1 MALKRPT
8 PVGAVRRL
16 KDSRKPAST
25 RSSRETT
32 KTRDLEKVERKRAL
46 DSRKTVKPRTLT
58 ESERKRALDS
68 REASLERRWQRL
80 FEEKRALRDGAFEIT
95 EESFRALVKEALL
108 EALQE
113 MGAVVETE
121 EEQPVTEE
129 VLEEEKAEKEDFEN
143 EPGDEGKE
151 FEDFEDEP
159 EDEPEEE
166 PEEEL
171 EGEAEDDVGLTELL
185 KDPRKKEALK
195 ELLDRRPRKIKGK
208 DNAAALFTNRYD
220 IERPVAVEETPKIR
234 NRYE

>member
-16 KDSRKPAST
+16 KDSRKPVST
-25 RSSRETT
+25 KSSREITR
-32 KTRDLEKVERKRAL
+32 TRDLEKVERKRAL
-46 DSRKTVKPRTLT
+46 DSRKTVKPRTLAD
-58 ESERKRALDS
+58 SERKRALDS

-80 FEEKRALRDGAFEIT
+80 LKEKRALRDGAFEIT
-95 EESFRALVKEALL
+95 EENFRALVKEALL

-129 VLEEEKAEKEDFEN
+129 VLEEEKVEKEDFEDN
-143 EPGDEGKE
+143 PGDEEKE
-151 FEDFEDEP
+151 FEDFEE
-159 EDEPEEE
+159 EPEEE

-171 EGEAEDDVGLTELL
+171 EGEAEDEVGLTELL

-195 ELLDRRPRKIKGK
+195 ELLDRRPREIKGK

-220 IERPVAVEETPKIR
+220 IESPAAVEEAPKIR

>member
-16 KDSRKPAST
+16 KDSRKPVST
-25 RSSRETT
+25 KPSREITR
-32 KTRDLEKVERKRAL
+32 TRDLEEVERKRAL

-80 FEEKRALRDGAFEIT
+80 FKEKRALRDGAFEIT

-121 EEQPVTEE
+121 EEQPATVE
-129 VLEEEKAEKEDFEN
+129 VLEEDKAEKEDFEN

-151 FEDFEDEP
+151 FEDF

-220 IERPVAVEETPKIR
+220 IERPAAVEETPKIR

>member
-16 KDSRKPAST
+16 KDSRKPVST
-25 RSSRETT
+25 KSSRETT
-32 KTRDLEKVERKRAL
+32 RTRDLEKVERKRAL

-80 FEEKRALRDGAFEIT
+80 FKEKRALRDGAFEIT

-121 EEQPVTEE
+121 EEQPATEE
-129 VLEEEKAEKEDFEN
+129 VLEGEKAEKEDFEN

-159 EDEPEEE
+159 EEE
-166 PEEEL
+166 PEEKL

-195 ELLDRRPRKIKGK
+195 ELLDWRPRKIKGK

-220 IERPVAVEETPKIR
+220 IERPAAVEETPKIR

>member
-16 KDSRKPAST
+16 KDSRKPVST
-25 RSSRETT
+25 KSSRETT
-32 KTRDLEKVERKRAL
+32 RTRDLEEVERKRAL

-80 FEEKRALRDGAFEIT
+80 FKEKRALRDGAFEIT

-121 EEQPVTEE
+121 EEQPTTEE
-129 VLEEEKAEKEDFEN
+129 ALEEEKAEKEDFEN

-151 FEDFEDEP
+151 FEDF

-220 IERPVAVEETPKIR
+220 IEKPVAVEETPKIR

>member
-16 KDSRKPAST
+16 K
-25 RSSRETT
+25 
-32 KTRDLEKVERKRAL
+32 

-68 REASLERRWQRL
+68 RETSLERRWQRL
-80 FEEKRALRDGAFEIT
+80 LKEKRALDSRETSLERRWQRLLKEKRALRDGAFEIT

-129 VLEEEKAEKEDFEN
+129 ALEEEKVEKEDFEN

-151 FEDFEDEP
+151 FEDF

>member
-16 KDSRKPAST
+16 KDSRKPVST
-25 RSSRETT
+25 KSSRETAR
-32 KTRDLEKVERKRAL
+32 TRDLEKVEGKRAL

-80 FEEKRALRDGAFEIT
+80 FKEKRALRDGAFEIT

-121 EEQPVTEE
+121 EEQPATEE
-129 VLEEEKAEKEDFEN
+129 ALEEEKAEKEDFEN

-220 IERPVAVEETPKIR
+220 IERPAAVEETPKIR